1 MKFILDDQACL
12 MTLTTILGWDALLDD
27 ELVDNMIVNLYV
39 L

>member
-12 MTLTTILGWDALLDD
+12 VTLTTSLGWDAMLDE